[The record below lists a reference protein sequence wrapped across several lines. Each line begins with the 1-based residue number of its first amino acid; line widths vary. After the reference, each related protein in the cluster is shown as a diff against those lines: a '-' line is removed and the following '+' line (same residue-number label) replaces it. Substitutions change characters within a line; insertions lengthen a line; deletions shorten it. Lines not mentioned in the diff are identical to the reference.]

1 MENRRNYARE
11 KRKLKDR
18 CNICGQVSNLTWDH
32 VPPKFCF
39 NNEKVKY
46 IVDSYLILW

>member
-18 CNICGQVSNLTWDH
+18 CNICGQVSDLTWDH
-32 VPPKFCF
+32 VHPNFA
-39 NNEKVKY
+39 
-46 IVDSYLILW
+46 LIMKK